1 MLRFLTSGESHG
13 RALNVIIDGFPANVE
28 FDFEF
33 LNNELRRRK
42 VGYGRGGRMNIETDE
57 AVVISGVRFGK
68 TTGAPIC
75 VEIKNRDNANWTG
88 TMSVLPVSGDVAEEK
103 RITRLRPGHAD
114 FAGAVKYDQDDIRN
128 ILERSSARETAARTA
143 VGAFAKMLLNNFG
156 ITGFSHTVR
165 IKDVV
170 ISDKTDVSAEVAEK
184 SDLRCCDENAYALMK
199 NRIDEAAKA
208 GVSLGGTVEVRFK
221 NLPVGLGSH
230 VQWDR
235 RLDGL
240 LAQAVMSIPAVK
252 AVEIGAGIKVAEL
265 SGKDTHDEIFYEN
278 GKFYRKTNNAGGLE
292 GGMTNGEE
300 LVVRAVM
307 KAIPTMPTPLRSV
320 DFVTKEETKAHF
332 ERADVCAVP
341 ACGVVAE
348 SMVAIVLANAFCEKF
363 GCDNLAQITE
373 NYENYT
379 KKAGSR

>member
-33 LNNELRRRK
+33 LNNELKRRK

-88 TMSVLPVSGDVAEEK
+88 TMSVLPVSESVAEEK
-103 RITRLRPGHAD
+103 KITRLRPGHAD

-143 VGAFAKMLLNNFG
+143 VGAFAKMLLKNFG

-184 SDLRCCDENAYALMK
+184 SDLRCCDEKAYVLMK
-199 NRIDEAAKA
+199 NRIDEAAKE

-300 LVVRAVM
+300 LVIRAVM

-320 DFVTKEETKAHF
+320 DFVTKEETNAHF